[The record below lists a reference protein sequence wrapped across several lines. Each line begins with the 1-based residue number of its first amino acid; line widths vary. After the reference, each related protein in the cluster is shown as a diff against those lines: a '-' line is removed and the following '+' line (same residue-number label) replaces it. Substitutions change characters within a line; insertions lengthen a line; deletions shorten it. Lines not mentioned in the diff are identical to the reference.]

1 MRAFFNAFTTLSLRF
16 RAITLL
22 LVVIVMIFGGVAVTQ
37 LNQELLPPIE
47 FPQTIILAQ
56 VSGMS
61 SDQVLNVVTSRL
73 EAALDQ
79 VEAIANLETT
89 TTGAFGAVIIARNE
103 FGVNQDRLL
112 EEIRSVVESVWLPVR
127 RIAPSEGETGEAFAT
142 RLVNELT
149 PDMLIYLA
157 EQDSN
162 FLFQLS
168 PEVWAALP
176 DETVRTVSG
185 YLADQTATSG
195 SNALQSLVEQEIV
208 PQLERLDLV
217 SSVDV
222 SGGQALPG
230 DESGTQSEEAEN
242 ASAESL
248 LLQLSP
254 DVWEI
259 VSAKAGVGALDETAV
274 QTLSEVDYTLPETAP
289 ALPTS
294 WQMDRFTD
302 TSDLLEIRSL
312 TTTTAGILNNFIETG
327 EIVGPLGQTND
338 LTPADVQQL
347 LEIDPS
353 LVEYLEAD
361 QLAALSPDVFAVLPE
376 EYIDNL
382 DGFTRDALAAAALAE
397 SVTGETATREP
408 VALPSAWRI
417 SPPQI
422 ITFSLDQLP
431 LATFSVSTVGDAPVT
446 APETDTD
453 GTETDES
460 EETADDAAADADVD
474 ATSVNQEIPEGPSLP
489 FLFSALG
496 GFLGIELNTAD
507 DLINVQL
514 PEEQAAQFG
523 ASTLRAADLLNFML
537 LLGDPESLPEGVEMP
552 AVPINPAALISGFS
566 PEAVAFIAEYD
577 PTFLPNLSAEVYN
590 TFSDEVLAQPQ
601 IAPPLADVWNTLA
614 DQPQFANTTLQT
626 AADLLSIGDG
636 SAASVLNTIN
646 ASVPERF
653 AGYEVRLFD
662 SLSPATLRYL
672 SLQETDFY
680 ETVDPEVLKKFSP
693 AAITV
698 IPEDVLA
705 SLDPADAEQLTAI
718 ASGEQNSA
726 FADLQELY
734 ATDVPPADPNAPAL
748 NADWQFIGDFIG
760 VELDTADD
768 FTRFFPDTATFINN
782 IFDSPQGSSFAPTLL
797 GGLSQE
803 ALDYMVAQSPNLLT
817 DLRTEALQLLSP
829 DVLTSLPQDIQNRAV
844 SGEGAFVPTNT
855 VTRANGEP
863 SLTLTV
869 NKVTGANTV
878 NAYHDVEE
886 AMQEIQERDPNLQ
899 VSVVFEQASFIEE
912 SINGV
917 AREGTLGALF
927 AMIVILI
934 FLSVGHWGRPSRRI
948 TGIVLLVMS
957 AVMLGLLLSNEA
969 ATHGVS
975 IGEVF
980 NDLGENALIATVLL
994 SLGMIVGLLIAVA
1007 PVTLPYPAWRPTLVI
1022 GVSIPLSVLAAMA
1035 LMRWFSPAMHKL
1047 LEPGVESS
1055 SLIAFLIRLFPE
1067 NLTLNIMTLSGLT
1080 VAIGRVV
1087 DDSIVVLENIFRQM
1101 QTGMSKR
1108 EAILSGT
1115 RDVSVAIFVATL
1127 VTVIVFL
1134 PLGLTGGIIGEFFL
1148 PFGLAVTYSLAASF
1162 VVAITVVPI
1171 LVYLF
1176 IPQSDELEAES
1187 GLLERIYEPTL
1198 RWALRNNAT
1207 KWIVIFAAVIT
1218 ALFGFV
1224 LFAGRPAAFL
1234 PSFGEPQIAVTLN
1247 LPTGTSLVETN
1258 EVALQIEEQARN
1270 IIPSDELRNIQA
1282 VVGGGG
1288 QSLQSVLGAGG
1299 GVTENAASITVGL
1312 RTSEDN
1318 LDQYAQELR
1327 EAAAAI
1333 AGSESVSVS
1342 AASLSEQGFG
1352 GFAVVLSGPQES
1364 LEAVN
1369 QQVIDTIE
1377 AVDGIANVTS
1387 NLTTVAAAGA
1397 DGPETIIRIDG
1408 ETAVRYT
1415 GELETEN
1422 TLGVTQDAITA
1433 VNAIPNLPA
1442 DLTVSQGFE
1451 TETQTEG
1458 FASLFV
1464 AMGIAIFLMIIILIF
1479 TFGSPVYWLAIIFS
1493 IVVAPVGAA
1502 IALTLTDRVLGIS
1515 AMIGLLMLIGIVVT
1529 NAVVLIDRAHT
1540 NDVKLKMP
1548 VKNALMEAGER
1559 RLRPIVMTA
1568 LATIMAL
1575 LPLAIGLSRGA
1586 IIAAELGTV
1595 VIGGLFSSTLL
1606 TLLVV
1611 PVAYNL
1617 FHPLHNAVMRAL
1629 GRGRSDTGAA
1639 RQPQSGD

>member
-1 MRAFFNAFTTLSLRF
+1 MRAFFNALTTLSLRF
-16 RAITLL
+16 RAFTLL
-22 LVVIVMIFGGVAVTQ
+22 LVVLVLIFGGVAVTQ

-61 SDQVLNVVTSRL
+61 SEQVLNVVTNRL
-73 EAALDQ
+73 ENALNEI
-79 VEAIANLETT
+79 EAIANLETT

-112 EEIRSVVESVWLPVR
+112 DEIRTVIDSVWLPLR
-127 RIAPSEGETGEAFAT
+127 RITPPQGEAGDAFAI
-142 RLVNELT
+142 RLLGDLT
-149 PDMLIYLA
+149 PEAMIYLA
-157 EQDSN
+157 QQDSN

-168 PEVWAALP
+168 PEVWTALP
-176 DETVRTVSG
+176 DETVRVMLA
-185 YLADQTATSG
+185 YLADQTAATG
-195 SNALQSLVEQEIV
+195 ANALQSLVAQEIV
-208 PQLERLDLV
+208 PQLERLELV
-217 SSVDV
+217 SNVDV

-230 DESGTQSEEAEN
+230 EEGASQIADEQTST
-242 ASAESL
+242 ESL
-248 LLQLSP
+248 LFQLSP
-254 DVWEI
+254 EVWGI
-259 VSAKAGVGALDETAV
+259 VAPKAGVGALDQAAV
-274 QTLSEVDYTLPETAP
+274 DALDAIEYAVPEEAPELPA
-289 ALPTS
+289 S
-294 WQMDRFTD
+294 WQMDRFATAD
-302 TSDLLEIRSL
+302 DLLEIRSL
-312 TTTTAGILNNFIETG
+312 TVTAAGILNNFPEAG
-327 EIVGPLGQTND
+327 EIVGPLGMTDD
-338 LTPADVQQL
+338 LTPEDVQQL
-347 LEIDPS
+347 LAIEPT

-361 QLAALSPDVFAVLPE
+361 QLVALEPEVFAILPDE
-376 EYIDNL
+376 FVDNL
-382 DGFTRDALAAAALAE
+382 DGFTRDELAAAALAE
-397 SVTGETATREP
+397 SVTGEEAAHAP
-408 VALPSAWRI
+408 VSLPSPWRI
-417 SPPQI
+417 SPPTL

-431 LATFSVSTVGDAPVT
+431 LATFSVSTVEDAAVVVPEVSTETPEEETT
-446 APETDTD
+446 APT
-453 GTETDES
+453 TDEGQ
-460 EETADDAAADADVD
+460 TDAGDAAA
-474 ATSVNQEIPEGPSLP
+474 QEIPEGPALP
-489 FLFSALG
+489 FLFSAMG
-496 GFLGIELNTAD
+496 GLLGIELNTAD

-514 PEEQAAQFG
+514 PEEMAAQFG
-523 ASTLRAADLLNFML
+523 ASSLRAADLFNFMI
-537 LLGDPESLPEGVEMP
+537 LLGNPDELPAGIEIP
-552 AVPINPAALISGFS
+552 AIPINPAALIGALS
-566 PEAVAFIAEYD
+566 PDAVMFIAEYD
-577 PTFLPNLSAEVYN
+577 PTFLPSLSDEVYN
-590 TFSDEVLAQPQ
+590 AFSDTVLSEPEV
-601 IAPPLADVWNTLA
+601 APLLADVWNALA
-614 DQPQFANTTLQT
+614 QQPQFTDTTLQN
-626 AADLLSIGDG
+626 AADLLAVGNG

-646 ASVPERF
+646 TAVPERF

-662 SLSPATLRYL
+662 SLSPATLRYIAI
-672 SLQETDFY
+672 QEPDFY
-680 ETVDPEVLKKFSP
+680 QTVD
-693 AAITV
+693 A
-698 IPEDVLA
+698 DVLQKLSA
-705 SLDPADAEQLTAI
+705 EAIATIPQDVLDELDTETAARLTAI

-734 ATDVPPADPNAPAL
+734 ATDVLPADPNAPAL

-768 FTRFFPDTATFINN
+768 FSRFFPDTATFLNN
-782 IFDSPQGSSFAPTLL
+782 IFDSAQGASFAPPLF
-797 GGLSQE
+797 GGLSAE
-803 ALDYMVAQSPNLLT
+803 ALAYMVEQSPNLLSE
-817 DLRTEALQLLSP
+817 LRVEALRLLNP
-829 DVLTSLPQDIQNRAV
+829 DVLATLPTEVQERAV
-844 SGEGAFVPTNT
+844 SGGEAFIPTNT

-878 NAYHDVEE
+878 NAYHAVEE
-886 AMQEIQERDPNLQ
+886 AMREIQARDPNLR

-927 AMIVILI
+927 AMIVILV
-934 FLSVGHWGRPSRRI
+934 FLSVGNWERPSRRVV
-948 TGIVLLVMS
+948 GIILLVAS
-957 AVMLGLLLSNEA
+957 AVLLGLLLSNEA
-969 ATHGVS
+969 AVQGVG

-980 NDLGENALIATVLL
+980 GDLSENALIATVLL
-994 SLGMIVGLLIAVA
+994 GISVIAGLLIALA
-1007 PVTLPYPAWRPTLVI
+1007 PVNLPYPAWRATLVI

-1035 LMRWFSPAMHKL
+1035 LMRWVSPAMHGL
-1047 LEPGVESS
+1047 LEGGAESS
-1055 SLIAFLIRLFPE
+1055 PIIAFLIRLFPE

-1101 QTGMSKR
+1101 QTGISKR

-1127 VTVIVFL
+1127 VTVVVFL

-1148 PFGLAVTYSLAASF
+1148 PFGLAVTYSLMASF
-1162 VVAITVVPI
+1162 VVAITVVPV

-1176 IPQSDELEAES
+1176 IPQSAETELEEN

-1198 RWALRNNAT
+1198 RWALSSNAT
-1207 KWIVIFAAVIT
+1207 KWIVIGAAFVT
-1218 ALFGFV
+1218 ALFGFL

-1234 PSFGEPQIAVTLN
+1234 PSFGEPQIAITLN
-1247 LPTGTSLVETN
+1247 LPSGTSLVETN
-1258 EVALQIEEQARN
+1258 EAALQIEDEVRRL
-1270 IIPSDELRNIQA
+1270 IPEDEIGSIQA

-1288 QSLQSVLGAGG
+1288 QNLQSILGAGG
-1299 GVTENAASITVGL
+1299 GVSENAASITVSL
-1312 RTSEDN
+1312 RASDDE
-1318 LDQYAQELR
+1318 LDRYAQQLR

-1333 AGSESVSVS
+1333 VGTESVSVS

-1352 GFAVVLSGPQES
+1352 GFAVVLAGPQES
-1364 LEAVN
+1364 LETVN
-1369 QQVIDTIE
+1369 QRVIDTIE

-1387 NLTTVAAAGA
+1387 NLAAVAAAGA
-1397 DGPETIIRIDG
+1397 GNGPQTIIRIDG

-1422 TLGVTQDAITA
+1422 TLGVTQEAIAA
-1433 VNAIPNLPA
+1433 VLAIPDLPS

-1464 AMGIAIFLMIIILIF
+1464 AMGIAIVLMIIILIF
-1479 TFGSPVYWLAIIFS
+1479 TFGSPVYWMAIIFS

-1502 IALTLTDRVLGIS
+1502 IALTLTNRVLGIS

-1540 NDVKLKMP
+1540 NDVKRKMP
-1548 VKNALMEAGER
+1548 VKDALMEAGER

-1611 PVAYNL
+1611 PVAYSL
-1617 FHPLHNAVMRAL
+1617 FHPLHNTVMSAF
-1629 GRGRSDTGAA
+1629 GRGHKAA
-1639 RQPQSGD
+1639 AVKPQESGD

>member
-1 MRAFFNAFTTLSLRF
+1 MRALFNALTTLSLRF
-16 RAITLL
+16 RAVTLL
-22 LVVIVMIFGGVAVTQ
+22 LVVLVMVFGGVAVTQ

-56 VSGMS
+56 VSGMT

-73 EAALDQ
+73 ETALDQ
-79 VEAIANLETT
+79 IEAIANLETT

-103 FGVNQDRLL
+103 FGVNQERLL
-112 EEIRSVVESVWLPVR
+112 DEIRTVVNGVWLPVR
-127 RIAPSEGETGEAFAT
+127 RIMPPEGEAGQSFAVRLMGE
-142 RLVNELT
+142 LP
-149 PDMLIYLA
+149 PDVLIYLA
-157 EQDSN
+157 EEDPN

-168 PEVWAALP
+168 PQVWSALP
-176 DETVRTVSG
+176 DDTVRVVLS
-185 YLADQTATSG
+185 YLADATATSG

-208 PQLERLDLV
+208 PQLERLDSV

-222 SGGQALPG
+222 TGGQALPG
-230 DESGTQSEEAEN
+230 SEASAAAEPEESGTT
-242 ASAESL
+242 SL

-254 DVWEI
+254 DVWDV
-259 VSAKAGVGALDETAV
+259 VSAKAGVGALDDSAV
-274 QTLSEVDYTLPETAP
+274 QTLSDVEYTLPETAP
-289 ALPTS
+289 VLPSS
-294 WQMDRFTD
+294 WQMDRFSD
-302 TSDLLEIRSL
+302 ASDLLEIRSL
-312 TTTTAGILNNFIETG
+312 TTPVAGIFNDFIEDG
-327 EIVGPLGQTND
+327 QIVGPLGQTND
-338 LTPADVQQL
+338 LTAEDVQQL
-347 LEIDPS
+347 LKIEPT
-353 LVEYLEAD
+353 LVDYLEAE
-361 QLAALSPDVFAVLPE
+361 QLVALSPEVFAVLPD

-382 DGFTRDALAAAALAE
+382 DGFTRDALAAASLAE
-397 SVTGETATREP
+397 SVTGKTAAREP
-408 VALPSAWRI
+408 ATLPSPWRI
-417 SPPQI
+417 APPQI

-431 LATFSVSTVGDAPVT
+431 LATFSVSTVGEAPVT
-446 APETDTD
+446 APDTAAD
-453 GTETDES
+453 GTEATEETTEEPVTETVDES
-460 EETADDAAADADVD
+460 STISQD
-474 ATSVNQEIPEGPSLP
+474 IPEGPSLP

-507 DLINVQL
+507 DLINIQL

-523 ASTLRAADLLNFML
+523 ASSLRAADLLNFML
-537 LLGDPESLPEGVEMP
+537 LLGDPESLPAGVEAP
-552 AVPINPAALISGFS
+552 AIPLDPAALISAFS
-566 PEAVAFIAEYD
+566 PEAVAFLAEYD
-577 PTFLPNLSAEVYN
+577 PTFLPNLSTDVYN
-590 TFSDEVLAQPQ
+590 AFSDEVLAQPQ
-601 IAPPLADVWNTLA
+601 IAPRLADVWNTLA
-614 DQPQFANTTLQT
+614 GQPQFANTTLES
-626 AADLLSIGDG
+626 AADLLTIGNG
-636 SAASVLNTIN
+636 SAASILNTIN

-672 SLQETDFY
+672 ALQEPDFY
-680 ETVDPEVLKKFSP
+680 QSVDPEVLIKLSP
-693 AAITV
+693 AAIAV
-698 IPEDVLA
+698 IPEAAL
-705 SLDPADAEQLTAI
+705 SELDPTDAEELTAI
-718 ASGEQNSA
+718 AAGEQNSA

-734 ATDVPPADPNAPAL
+734 ATDVPPADPDAPVL
-748 NADWQFIGDFIG
+748 NGDWQFIGDFIG

-782 IFDSPQGSSFAPTLL
+782 IFDSAQGATFAPSLL

-803 ALDYMVAQSPNLLT
+803 ALDYMIEQSPNLLN
-817 DLRTEALQLLSP
+817 DLRPEALQLLSP
-829 DVLTSLPQDIQNRAV
+829 DVLASLPQNVQDRVA
-844 SGEGAFVPTNT
+844 SGGEAFVPTNT

-878 NAYHDVEE
+878 NAYHAVEE
-886 AMQEIQERDPNLQ
+886 AMQEIQARDPNLQ

-927 AMIVILI
+927 AMIIILI

-948 TGIVLLVMS
+948 VGIVLLVLS
-957 AVMLGLLLSNEA
+957 AVLLGVLLANEA
-969 ATHGVS
+969 STRGVG
-975 IGEVF
+975 IGDVF
-980 NDLGENALIATVLL
+980 SALGENTLIAAVLL
-994 SLGMIVGLLIAVA
+994 TLSMIVGLVIALA
-1007 PVTLPYPAWRPTLVI
+1007 PVNLPYPAWRPTLVI

-1035 LMRWFSPAMHKL
+1035 LMRWFSPAVHNL
-1047 LEPGVESS
+1047 LEPGAESS
-1055 SLIAFLIRLFPE
+1055 PFVAFLIRLFPK

-1148 PFGLAVTYSLAASF
+1148 PFGLAVTYSLIASF
-1162 VVAITVVPI
+1162 VVAISVVPI

-1176 IPQSDELEAES
+1176 IPQSAELEAEK
-1187 GLLERIYEPTL
+1187 GGFLERVYEPTL
-1198 RWALRNNAT
+1198 RWALRSNAS
-1207 KWIVIFAAVIT
+1207 KWIVIGLALLS

-1234 PSFGEPQIAVTLN
+1234 PSFGEPQIAITLN
-1247 LPTGTSLVETN
+1247 LPSGTTLVETN
-1258 EVALQIEEQARN
+1258 EAALQIEEQVRN
-1270 IIPSDELRNIQA
+1270 IIPADELRNIQA

-1312 RTSEDN
+1312 RASEED
-1318 LDQYAQELR
+1318 LDRYAQELR

-1333 AGSESVSVS
+1333 IGGENVSVS

-1387 NLTTVAAAGA
+1387 NLTTIAAAGA
-1397 DGPETIIRIDG
+1397 DGPQTIIRIDG

-1451 TETQTEG
+1451 TETQTQG

-1464 AMGIAIFLMIIILIF
+1464 AMGIAIFLMVIILIF

-1548 VKNALMEAGER
+1548 VKDALMEAGER

-1629 GRGRSDTGAA
+1629 GRGRADTGTTP
-1639 RQPQSGD
+1639 QPQLGD

>member
-1 MRAFFNAFTTLSLRF
+1 MRAFFNALTTLSLKF
-16 RAITLL
+16 RAVTLL
-22 LVVIVMIFGGVAVTQ
+22 LVVVVLIFGGVAVTQ

-61 SDQVLNVVTSRL
+61 SEQVLNVVTTRL
-73 EAALDQ
+73 EDALGGI
-79 VEAIANLETT
+79 EAIANLETT

-112 EEIRSVVESVWLPVR
+112 DEIRTVIDSVWLPLR
-127 RIAPSEGETGEAFAT
+127 RIAPPEGEAGEVFAV
-142 RLVNELT
+142 RLLGELT
-149 PDMLIYLA
+149 PDVLIYMA
-157 EQDSN
+157 EQDAN

-176 DETVRTVSG
+176 DETVRVALG
-185 YLADQTATSG
+185 YLADQTATG
-195 SNALQSLVEQEIV
+195 GANALQSLVEQEIV
-208 PQLERLDLV
+208 PQLERLELV
-217 SSVDV
+217 SNVDV

-230 DESGTQSEEAEN
+230 ESGADAAAQEVST
-242 ASAESL
+242 ESL

-254 DVWEI
+254 EVWDV
-259 VSAKAGVGALDETAV
+259 VAPKAGVGALDQTAV
-274 QTLSEVDYTLPETAP
+274 ETLGTVEYTIPEEAP
-289 ALPTS
+289 ALPAN
-294 WQMDRFTD
+294 WQMDRFT
-302 TSDLLEIRSL
+302 TAADLLEGRSL
-312 TTTTAGILNNFIETG
+312 TITAAGIFNNFLGTG
-327 EIVGPLGQTND
+327 RIVGPLGMTDD
-338 LTPADVQQL
+338 LTPEDVQQL
-347 LEIDPS
+347 LEIEPT
-353 LVEYLEAD
+353 LVDYLEAE
-361 QLAALSPDVFAVLPE
+361 QLVALSPEVFAILPD
-376 EYIDNL
+376 EYVDNL

-397 SVTGETATREP
+397 SVTGEAAVHAP
-408 VALPSAWRI
+408 VSLPSPWRI
-417 SPPQI
+417 APPTL

-431 LATFSVSTVGDAPVT
+431 LATFSVSTVEDAAVIEPET
-446 APETDTD
+446 ATEATEEAPSDETTTPADETQPETD
-453 GTETDES
+453 ET
-460 EETADDAAADADVD
+460 VD
-474 ATSVNQEIPEGPSLP
+474 QEIPEGPALP
-489 FLFSALG
+489 FLFSVLG
-496 GFLGIELNTAD
+496 GVLNIELNTAD

-514 PEEQAAQFG
+514 PEEMAAQFG
-523 ASTLRAADLLNFML
+523 ASSLRAADLFNFMI
-537 LLGDPESLPEGVEMP
+537 LLGNPDELPAGVEIP
-552 AVPINPAALISGFS
+552 AIPINPAALISALS
-566 PEAVAFIAEYD
+566 PEAVTFIAEYD
-577 PTFLPNLSAEVYN
+577 PTFLPSLSEEVYN
-590 TFSDEVLAQPQ
+590 AFSDAVLAVPDA
-601 IAPPLADVWNTLA
+601 APPLADVWDALA
-614 DQPQFANTTLQT
+614 QQPQFADTTLQN
-626 AADLLSIGDG
+626 AADLLAIGNG

-646 ASVPERF
+646 TAVPERF

-662 SLSPATLRYL
+662 SLTPATLRYL
-672 SLQETDFY
+672 SLQEPEFY
-680 ETVDPEVLKKFSP
+680 QTVDSDVLKKLS
-693 AAITV
+693 AEAIAT
-698 IPEDVLA
+698 IPQDVLDI
-705 SLDPADAEQLTAI
+705 LDAETSAQLTAI

-734 ATDVPPADPNAPAL
+734 ATDVPPADPNAPVL

-768 FTRFFPDTATFINN
+768 FTRFFPDTATFLNSF
-782 IFDSPQGSSFAPTLL
+782 FDSAQGATFAPQLF
-797 GGLSQE
+797 GGLSAE
-803 ALDYMVAQSPNLLT
+803 ALDYMVAQSPALLT
-817 DLRTEALQLLSP
+817 DLRVEALRLLNP
-829 DVLTSLPQDIQNRAV
+829 DVLSTLPSDVQERAV
-844 SGEGAFVPTNT
+844 SGGEAFTPTTT

-863 SLTLTV
+863 SLTVTV

-878 NAYHDVEE
+878 NAYHAVEE
-886 AMQEIQERDPNLQ
+886 AMQEIQARDPNLR

-927 AMIVILI
+927 AMIVILV
-934 FLSVGHWGRPSRRI
+934 FLSVGHWNSGSRRI

-969 ATHGVS
+969 AVQGVG
-975 IGEVF
+975 IGDVF
-980 NDLGENALIATVLL
+980 GDLSENALIATVLL
-994 SLGMIVGLLIAVA
+994 GLSMIAGLLIAIA
-1007 PVTLPYPAWRPTLVI
+1007 PISLPYPAWRATLVI
-1022 GVSIPLSVLAAMA
+1022 GVSIPLSVLAALAM
-1035 LMRWFSPAMHKL
+1035 MRWVSPAMHGL
-1047 LEPGVESS
+1047 LEGGAESS
-1055 SLIAFLIRLFPE
+1055 PLIAFLIRLFPE

-1101 QTGMSKR
+1101 QAGIDKR

-1127 VTVIVFL
+1127 VTVVVFL

-1148 PFGLAVTYSLAASF
+1148 PFGLAVTYSLMASF
-1162 VVAITVVPI
+1162 VVAISVVPV

-1176 IPQSDELEAES
+1176 IPQSSEVEAEES
-1187 GLLERIYEPTL
+1187 GLMERIYEPTL
-1198 RWALRNNAT
+1198 RWALSSNAT
-1207 KWIVIFAAVIT
+1207 RWIVIGVAIAS

-1224 LFAGRPAAFL
+1224 LFGGRPAAFL
-1234 PSFGEPQIAVTLN
+1234 PSFGEPQIAITLN
-1247 LPTGTSLVETN
+1247 LPSGTPLLETN
-1258 EVALQIEEQARN
+1258 EAALQIEDEVRR
-1270 IIPSDELRNIQA
+1270 IIPADELRNIQA
-1282 VVGGGG
+1282 VVGSGG
-1288 QSLQSVLGAGG
+1288 QSLQSILGVGG

-1312 RTSEDN
+1312 RASEDE
-1318 LDQYAQELR
+1318 LDRYAQQLR
-1327 EAAAAI
+1327 DAASAI
-1333 AGSESVSVS
+1333 VGTENVSVS

-1352 GFAVVLSGPQES
+1352 GFAVVLSGPQET

-1387 NLTTVAAAGA
+1387 NLATVAAAGA
-1397 DGPETIIRIDG
+1397 GEGAQTIIRIDG

-1422 TLGVTQDAITA
+1422 TLGVTQEAITA
-1433 VNAIPNLPA
+1433 VLAIPNLPS

-1464 AMGIAIFLMIIILIF
+1464 AMGIAIVLMIIILIF
-1479 TFGSPVYWLAIIFS
+1479 TFGSPVYWMAIIFS

-1502 IALTLTDRVLGIS
+1502 IALTLTNRVLGIS

-1540 NDVKLKMP
+1540 NDVKRKMP
-1548 VKNALMEAGER
+1548 VKDALMEAGER

-1606 TLLVV
+1606 TLFVV

-1617 FHPLHNAVMRAL
+1617 FHPLHNAVMNVF
-1629 GRGRSDTGAA
+1629 GRGHKPVAA
-1639 RQPQSGD
+1639 KPQESGD